1 MTATLASTDL
11 PLTDDGWTAE
21 LLDIDD
27 ECRWHNEVGGD
38 IQIGDAPS
46 FRARFVSPEG
56 AIATVTQNAYVI
68 AAVRDAESMAQLGFD
83 EAHEVDAHTHED
95 VMLAVSAWNGALTEG
110 DGLEVM
116 ENPLQYGWN
125 VVTQVQVWEPNNLD
139 EDRPDRDLYG
149 LDEDRDLGGYLWAV
163 SEEEARAEA
172 ADFIRSAASTLAR
185 DWYPG
190 NL

>member
-1 MTATLASTDL
+1 MSTTTETL

-21 LLDIDD
+21 VLDVDA

-68 AAVRDAESMAQLGFD
+68 AVVEDAESMALLGFD
-83 EAHEVDAHTHED
+83 EEHQVEAD
-95 VMLAVSAWNGALTEG
+95 VHDNVMAALAARNEAAI
-110 DGLEVM
+110 DGSTM
-116 ENPLQYGWN
+116 ANPLRYGWN

-139 EDRPDRDLYG
+139 EDRPDHDIYG
-149 LDEDRDLGGYLWAV
+149 LDEDHDLGGYLWAAT
-163 SEEEARAEA
+163 EEEARAEA
-172 ADFIRSAASTLAR
+172 ADFIRSEADTLAR
-185 DWYPG
+185 DWNPG

>member
-1 MTATLASTDL
+1 MTATLAPTNL
-11 PLTDDGWTAE
+11 PLTNDGWTAE
-21 LLDIDD
+21 LLGIDD
-27 ECRWHNEVGGD
+27 ECRWHNEVAGD
-38 IQIGDAPS
+38 VQIGDAPS

-68 AAVRDAESMAQLGFD
+68 AVVRDAESMALLGFD
-83 EAHEVDAHTHED
+83 KEHQVEADVHES
-95 VMLAVSAWNGALTEG
+95 VMAALTAWNEAATDGAT
-110 DGLEVM
+110 M
-116 ENPLQYGWN
+116 ANPLHYGWN
-125 VVTQVQVWEPNNLD
+125 VVTQVQAWEPNNLD
-139 EDRPDRDLYG
+139 EDRPDRDIYG
-149 LDEDRDLGGYLWAV
+149 LDEDHDLGGYLWAA